1 MTKPKVFLSYSSEDR
16 EIVNN
21 LAAFVR
27 KLQVEL
33 KLDEEILSP
42 ANPIGDTLREQ
53 IQSCHGCLWVLTEN
67 SLKSDWCLVEVGAFW
82 GAGKPVIIYN
92 PSGTNYG
99 GPFSDIKQ
107 AKDLD
112 AIERA
117 IKGLEL
123 RGKTFSTVT
132 VQDAAKIIETSVNA
146 AVHELSDEISLFR
159 EHLPAIRRMVEYLE
173 VQNTFLSNHAALL
186 SKITEIVKRAPKR
199 IRCAFDVPS
208 FGSISAESE
217 FRKCCDV
224 FDMYIATEEW
234 DVTIFLLPADV
245 GIKIV
250 NAEFSELE
258 RQRKAWAEDV
268 QALQRFHGYA
278 QRAVQRGRRNFKVGW
293 LAVNRDAD
301 GSPSGIHSMPLN
313 VWVFD
318 DDEAVFSTVINN
330 YHPTS
335 GDDVGPHHQEIGFST
350 RNKDMVRF
358 LSEIVE
364 KYAKNIDETITL
376 AAQIAASEE
385 VRARIDRLM

>member
-1 MTKPKVFLSYSSEDR
+1 M
-16 EIVNN
+16 NN

-27 KLQVEL
+27 KLQVDL
-33 KLDEEILSP
+33 KLDEEILRAP
-42 ANPIGDTLREQ
+42 NPIGDTLREQ
-53 IQSCHGCLWVLTEN
+53 IQSSHGCLWVLSEN
-67 SLKSDWCLVEVGAFW
+67 SLRSDWCLVEVGAFW
-82 GAGKPVIIYN
+82 GAGKPIIIYN
-92 PSGTNYG
+92 PSRTNYG
-99 GPFSDIKQ
+99 GPFGDIKQ
-107 AKDLD
+107 ARDLED
-112 AIERA
+112 VERA

-146 AVHELSDEISLFR
+146 AVHDLSDEISLFR
-159 EHLPAIRRMVEYLE
+159 EHLPAIRLMVEYLE

-186 SKITEIVKRAPKR
+186 SKITDIVKRAPKR

-217 FRKCCDV
+217 YRECCDV
-224 FDMYIATEEW
+224 FDTYIATEEW

-250 NAEFSELE
+250 NAEYSELE
-258 RQRKAWAEDV
+258 RQRKAWVEDV
-268 QALQRFHGYA
+268 HALQRFHGYG
-278 QRAVQRGRRNFKVGW
+278 QRAQQRGRRNFNIGW

-301 GSPSGIHSMPLN
+301 GSPSGVHSMPLN
-313 VWVFD
+313 VWIFD

-330 YHPTS
+330 YHPTNG
-335 GDDVGPHHQEIGFST
+335 GDLGSHHQEIGFST

-358 LSEIVE
+358 LAEIIE

-376 AAQIAASEE
+376 TDQIVAAEE
-385 VRARIDRLM
+385 VMVRIDGLM